1 MILVFFL
8 LHVLMNL
15 LNKIKIKIEAH
26 ADYKIVADTEIEV
39 KFKKTV
45 FFFLFAVLKMIYF
58 KIILDLLT

>member
-45 FFFLFAVLKMIYF
+45 VFFFLLF
-58 KIILDLLT
+58 